1 MAGCGLA
8 ALTMELREI
17 TSPETWNRI
26 AGKLPLSSSLQSWGW
41 GEVKRTSGW
50 KPVRLALYDGDDP
63 VAAAQLME
71 RRLAG
76 PLRMA
81 YAPRGPALAGP
92 EHLPRVTERLAR
104 AARGVLYLLL
114 EPPLALEE
122 PHDAPAFA
130 GLRPA
135 ATIQPEYSILVDLG
149 PGEEA
154 VLARMKSKTRYNIR
168 LSARKGVTARIVRPG
183 DDDAGAV
190 FEAFWALFTETNR
203 RARLL
208 QHARSYYE
216 AVFRAMEQPGGAAFV
231 SLAEYRGQPLAAG
244 LFAAFA
250 GRVDYLYGG
259 SSREHKNVMAPY
271 AMHWAAM
278 RWGMEHGYRVYDL
291 WGVPRVLTP
300 ESHAYGIYRFKE
312 GFGGRRVRFPGYVR
326 PLSPLYG
333 PLQAALR
340 LRKSWVNWRTR
351 GNPRDVL

>member
-1 MAGCGLA
+1 MARCGLA
-8 ALTMELREI
+8 ALTMERREI
-17 TSPETWNRI
+17 DTPEAWNRI
-26 AGKLPLSSSLQSWGW
+26 VGELPLSSSLQSWGW

-50 KPVRLALYDGDDP
+50 KPVRLALFDGGEP
-63 VAAAQLME
+63 VAAAQLMT

-76 PLRMA
+76 PLRLA
-81 YAPRGPALAGP
+81 YAPRGPALAEAGL
-92 EHLPRVTERLAR
+92 LPRVAEQLAR
-104 AARGVLYLLL
+104 AARGALYLQL

-122 PHDAPAFA
+122 PYDVPAFA
-130 GLRPA
+130 DLRPA
-135 ATIQPEYSILVDLG
+135 ATIQPEYSILVDLDA
-149 PGEEA
+149 GEEA
-154 VLARMKSKTRYNIR
+154 ALARMKSKTRYNIR

-183 DDDAGAV
+183 EGDAEEA
-190 FEAFWALFTETNR
+190 FEAFWSLFTETNR
-203 RARLL
+203 RAKLL

-216 AVFRAMEQPGGAAFV
+216 TVFRAMEQPGGAAFI

-244 LFAAFA
+244 LFVAFA

-312 GFGGRRVRFPGYVR
+312 GFGGRRVRFPAYVR

-333 PLQAALR
+333 PVQTALR
-340 LRKSWVNWRTR
+340 WRKNWVNWRTR
-351 GNPRDVL
+351 GTPRDVL

>member
-1 MAGCGLA
+1 
-8 ALTMELREI
+8 
-17 TSPETWNRI
+17 
-26 AGKLPLSSSLQSWGW
+26 LQ
-41 GEVKRTSGW
+41 
-50 KPVRLALYDGDDP
+50 
-63 VAAAQLME
+63 
-71 RRLAG
+71 
-76 PLRMA
+76 
-81 YAPRGPALAGP
+81 
-92 EHLPRVTERLAR
+92 
-104 AARGVLYLLL
+104 L

-122 PHDAPAFA
+122 PYDVPAFA
-130 GLRPA
+130 DLRPA
-135 ATIQPEYSILVDLG
+135 ATIQPEYSILVDLS

-183 DDDAGAV
+183 EGDAEEA

-203 RARLL
+203 RAKLL

-216 AVFRAMEQPGGAAFV
+216 TVFRAMEQPGGAAFI

-244 LFAAFA
+244 LFVAFA

-278 RWGMEHGYRVYDL
+278 RWGMERGYRVYDL

-312 GFGGRRVRFPGYVR
+312 GFGGRRVRFPAYVR

-333 PLQAALR
+333 PVQTALR
-340 LRKSWVNWRTR
+340 WRKNWVNWRTR
-351 GNPRDVL
+351 GTPRDVL

>member
-1 MAGCGLA
+1 MARCGLA
-8 ALTMELREI
+8 ALTMERREI
-17 TSPETWNRI
+17 DTPEAWNRI
-26 AGKLPLSSSLQSWGW
+26 VSELPLSSSLQSWGW

-50 KPVRLALYDGDDP
+50 KPVRLALFDGGEP
-63 VAAAQLME
+63 VAAAQLMT

-76 PLRMA
+76 PLRLT
-81 YAPRGPALAGP
+81 YVPRGPALAEAGL
-92 EHLPRVTERLAR
+92 LPRVAEQLAR
-104 AARGVLYLLL
+104 AARGALYLQL

-122 PHDAPAFA
+122 PYDVPAFA
-130 GLRPA
+130 DLRPA
-135 ATIQPEYSILVDLG
+135 ATIQPEYSILVDLDA
-149 PGEEA
+149 GEEA

-183 DDDAGAV
+183 EGDAGEA

-203 RARLL
+203 RAKLL

-216 AVFRAMEQPGGAAFV
+216 TVFRAMEQPGGAAFI

-244 LFAAFA
+244 LFVAFA

-278 RWGMEHGYRVYDL
+278 RWGMERGYRVYDL

-312 GFGGRRVRFPGYVR
+312 GFGGRRVRFPAYVR

-333 PLQAALR
+333 PVQTALR
-340 LRKSWVNWRTR
+340 WRKNWVNWRTR
-351 GNPRDVL
+351 GTPRDVL

>member
-1 MAGCGLA
+1 
-8 ALTMELREI
+8 MERREI
-17 TSPETWNRI
+17 DTPEAWNRI
-26 AGKLPLSSSLQSWGW
+26 VSELPLSSSLQSWGW

-50 KPVRLALYDGDDP
+50 KPVRLALFDGGEP
-63 VAAAQLME
+63 VAAAQLMT

-76 PLRMA
+76 PLRLT
-81 YAPRGPALAGP
+81 YVPRGPALAEAGL
-92 EHLPRVTERLAR
+92 LPRVAEQLAR
-104 AARGVLYLLL
+104 AARGALYLQL

-122 PHDAPAFA
+122 PYDVPAFA
-130 GLRPA
+130 DLRPA
-135 ATIQPEYSILVDLG
+135 ATIQPEYSILVDLDA
-149 PGEEA
+149 GEEA

-183 DDDAGAV
+183 EGDAGEA

-203 RARLL
+203 RAKLL

-216 AVFRAMEQPGGAAFV
+216 TVFRAMEQPGGAAFI

-244 LFAAFA
+244 LFVAFA

-278 RWGMEHGYRVYDL
+278 RWGMERGYRVYDL

-312 GFGGRRVRFPGYVR
+312 GFGGRRVRFPAYVR

-333 PLQAALR
+333 PVQTALR
-340 LRKSWVNWRTR
+340 WRKNWVNWRTR
-351 GNPRDVL
+351 GTPRDVL

>member
-1 MAGCGLA
+1 MARCGLA
-8 ALTMELREI
+8 ALTMERREI
-17 TSPETWNRI
+17 NDPEAWNRI
-26 AGKLPLSSSLQSWGW
+26 VGELPLSSSLQSWGW

-50 KPVRLALYDGDDP
+50 KPVRLALFDGGAP

-76 PLRMA
+76 PLRLA
-81 YAPRGPALAGP
+81 YAPRGPALAEAGL
-92 EHLPRVTERLAR
+92 LPRVAEQLAR
-104 AARGVLYLLL
+104 AARGALYLQL

-122 PHDAPAFA
+122 PYEAPAYA
-130 GLRPA
+130 GLTPA
-135 ATIQPEYSILVDLG
+135 ATIQPEYSILVDLS

-183 DDDAGAV
+183 EGDAEEA

-203 RARLL
+203 RAKLL

-216 AVFRAMEQPGGAAFV
+216 TVFRAMEQPGGAAFV
-231 SLAEYRGQPLAAG
+231 SLAEYQGKPLAAG
-244 LFAAFA
+244 LFVAFA

-312 GFGGRRVRFPGYVR
+312 GFGGRRVRFPAYVR

-333 PLQAALR
+333 PVRTALR
-340 LRKSWVNWRTR
+340 WRKNWVNWRTR
-351 GNPRDVL
+351 GTPRDVL